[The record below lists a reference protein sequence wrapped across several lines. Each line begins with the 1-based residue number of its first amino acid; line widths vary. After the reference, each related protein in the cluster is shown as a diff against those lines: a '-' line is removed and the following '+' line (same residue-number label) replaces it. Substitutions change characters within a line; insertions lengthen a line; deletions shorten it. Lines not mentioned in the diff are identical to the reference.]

1 MHAIKSYTELSEVMI
16 PIMQDIFQHKLQYSN
31 QAMFSI
37 EKTWLDFYLLDCL
50 ILAIFLATANLPF
63 NQHSNLMHIN

>member
-1 MHAIKSYTELSEVMI
+1 
-16 PIMQDIFQHKLQYSN
+16 
-31 QAMFSI
+31 MFSI